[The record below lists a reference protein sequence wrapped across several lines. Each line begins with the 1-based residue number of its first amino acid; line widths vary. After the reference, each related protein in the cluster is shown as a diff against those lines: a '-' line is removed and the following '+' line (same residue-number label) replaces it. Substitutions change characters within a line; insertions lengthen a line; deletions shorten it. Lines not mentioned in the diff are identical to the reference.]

1 MIALALILWLHPSAK
16 SSLIKSTEKGIKDA
30 ALYLGEYSA
39 NPPAFTTTRAD
50 SAYVLRGEE
59 DIVIVEEALQFYKHG
74 QCGSELVIRALKQLQ
89 RDLEDI
95 PPAQT
100 EDTRGKLLRQ

>member
-16 SSLIKSTEKGIKDA
+16 SGLIKSTEKGIKDA

-59 DIVIVEEALQFYKHG
+59 
-74 QCGSELVIRALKQLQ
+74 
-89 RDLEDI
+89 EDI